1 MKKISFSLALIVLSS
16 FFLTSCNEEIRGS
29 LTFYTDGGNLYYH
42 TKDNDEHIQLKE
54 GDYKS
59 RTDDSY
65 TFEGIATRELPVQVR
80 YLQAEK
86 EGYTFL
92 GWKQKIGDEVKS
104 YIEDFSSK
112 SKWNYSS
119 ASYIACFE
127 KNLTITFT
135 PIVLESTSTDS
146 EGNKIEN
153 WITFNAVQ
161 PITID
166 SYNTYSLNAK
176 DLTEVR
182 TKLNSALP
190 DSYQGKGSF
199 TRISKE
205 MNASEEIT
213 SVKVSEAQL
222 NFYVPFEYNP
232 NFTYDYKYGLAET
245 DVIYKSKNQMEP
257 IDIDLDGFK
266 ETKYSTSSSNSLSD
280 LVPTYM
286 EPYVKGKKFLGWYQI
301 GEDGKET
308 KLDFRKFGSD
318 DQSSVAG
325 SNFAY
330 PKFQSSIKIIFDV
343 DEALWSFTDPNIVG
357 YADDV
362 LDLTHVE
369 NPISKDNSE
378 IFSFWYYDAN
388 NDGKY
393 DSDNDVAFKKDVAT
407 KIPSSV
413 EGDFV
418 LKIYSV
424 GKPKLILDL
433 ANVKNYLNYNEL
445 VEHYGFKEMDG
456 SIDKVYINLDKGTQL
471 WDPSNDTIGLLNLIT
486 FKTFI
491 KPEYQNKFIINGFN
505 LSNGSKLGPEMAD
518 SDLNVVVDFTL
529 KQKVTLHYA
538 TGVDS
543 TTGSFIY
550 DEGEISYLDIGFQST
565 FANYQSADKNDLNGI
580 KINKNISAPAGSNFI
595 EYVQYGWK
603 TSLASADEM
612 ESFKVTSD
620 SELDLY
626 SNMRKRVNL
635 TLKFYTMKEV
645 TGSTKKIPEL
655 SSTKEK
661 SGIEKLSINQIELRN
676 LFGITD
682 TDTSLEV
689 LDLDLS
695 DTSSLAGI
703 SASTLAQKYITKYPD
718 SNKTYS
724 VIAKKDLAD
733 LKSSLS

>member
-1 MKKISFSLALIVLSS
+1 
-16 FFLTSCNEEIRGS
+16 
-29 LTFYTDGGNLYYH
+29 
-42 TKDNDEHIQLKE
+42 
-54 GDYKS
+54 
-59 RTDDSY
+59 
-65 TFEGIATRELPVQVR
+65 
-80 YLQAEK
+80 
-86 EGYTFL
+86 
-92 GWKQKIGDEVKS
+92 
-104 YIEDFSSK
+104 
-112 SKWNYSS
+112 
-119 ASYIACFE
+119 
-127 KNLTITFT
+127 
-135 PIVLESTSTDS
+135 
-146 EGNKIEN
+146 
-153 WITFNAVQ
+153 
-161 PITID
+161 
-166 SYNTYSLNAK
+166 
-176 DLTEVR
+176 
-182 TKLNSALP
+182 
-190 DSYQGKGSF
+190 
-199 TRISKE
+199 
-205 MNASEEIT
+205 
-213 SVKVSEAQL
+213 
-222 NFYVPFEYNP
+222 
-232 NFTYDYKYGLAET
+232 
-245 DVIYKSKNQMEP
+245 
-257 IDIDLDGFK
+257 
-266 ETKYSTSSSNSLSD
+266 
-280 LVPTYM
+280 
-286 EPYVKGKKFLGWYQI
+286 
-301 GEDGKET
+301 
-308 KLDFRKFGSD
+308 
-318 DQSSVAG
+318 
-325 SNFAY
+325 
-330 PKFQSSIKIIFDV
+330 
-343 DEALWSFTDPNIVG
+343 
-357 YADDV
+357 
-362 LDLTHVE
+362 
-369 NPISKDNSE
+369 
-378 IFSFWYYDAN
+378 
-388 NDGKY
+388 
-393 DSDNDVAFKKDVAT
+393 
-407 KIPSSV
+407 
-413 EGDFV
+413 
-418 LKIYSV
+418 
-424 GKPKLILDL
+424 
-433 ANVKNYLNYNEL
+433 
-445 VEHYGFKEMDG
+445 MDG
-456 SIDKVYINLDKGTQL
+456 SIDKVYINLDKGSQL
-471 WDPSNDTIGLLNLIT
+471 WDPSNDTIGLLNLHT

-543 TTGSFIY
+543 TGSFTY
-550 DEGEISYLDIGFQST
+550 DDGETSYLDIGFHST

-603 TSLASADEM
+603 TSQASADEM

>member
-1 MKKISFSLALIVLSS
+1 ME
-16 FFLTSCNEEIRGS
+16 T
-29 LTFYTDGGNLYYH
+29 
-42 TKDNDEHIQLKE
+42 
-54 GDYKS
+54 
-59 RTDDSY
+59 
-65 TFEGIATRELPVQVR
+65 
-80 YLQAEK
+80 
-86 EGYTFL
+86 
-92 GWKQKIGDEVKS
+92 KIGDEVKS

-119 ASYIACFE
+119 ASYIAYFE
-127 KNLTITFT
+127 KNLTVTFT

-146 EGNKIEN
+146 DGNKIEN
-153 WITFNAVQ
+153 WITFNAVK

-166 SYNTYSLNAK
+166 SYNSYSLNAK

-213 SVKVSEAQL
+213 SVKVSEAQH

-245 DVIYKSKNQMEP
+245 DVIYKSKNQKEP
-257 IDIDLDGFK
+257 IVDLDGFK

-280 LVPTYM
+280 LAPTYM
-286 EPYVKGKKFLGWYQI
+286 EPYVEGKKFLGWYQI
-301 GEDGKET
+301 GEDNKEI

-318 DQSSVAG
+318 DQSSVTG

-330 PKFQSSIKIIFDV
+330 PKFQSSIKINFDV
-343 DEALWSFTDPNIVG
+343 DESLWSFTNPNIVG

-369 NPISKDNSE
+369 DPISKDNSE

-433 ANVKNYLNYNEL
+433 ANVRNYLNYETL
-445 VEHYGFKEMDG
+445 VEHYGFKEVDG
-456 SIDKVYINLDKGTQL
+456 SIGKVYINLDKGSQL
-471 WDPSNDTIGLLNLIT
+471 WDSSDDTAGLLNLNT

-505 LSNGSKLGPEMAD
+505 LSNGFKLGPEMVD

-538 TGVDS
+538 TGVNS
-543 TTGSFIY
+543 TGSFTY
-550 DEGEISYLDIGFQST
+550 DDGETSYLDIGFQST

-580 KINKNISAPAGSNFI
+580 KINKNISAPVGSNFI

-603 TSLASADEM
+603 TSQTSTDEM

-620 SELDLY
+620 FELELY

-635 TLKFYTMKEV
+635 TLKLYTLKETTV
-645 TGSTKKIPEL
+645 LGSTKKIPDL

-661 SGIEKLSINQIELRN
+661 SGIEKLFINQIELKN
-676 LFGITD
+676 LFGITGTTG
-682 TDTSLEV
+682 TDTSLKV

-703 SASTLAQKYITKYPD
+703 SASTLAQKYITNYPD

-724 VIAKKDLAD
+724 VIAKKDLDD
-733 LKSSLS
+733 LISSLS

>member
-146 EGNKIEN
+146 DGNKIEN

-190 DSYQGKGSF
+190 DSYKGKGSF

-245 DVIYKSKNQMEP
+245 DVIYKSKEQKEP
-257 IDIDLDGFK
+257 IDLVGFK

-286 EPYVKGKKFLGWYQI
+286 EPYVEGKKFLGWYQI

-318 DQSSVAG
+318 DQSSVTG

-343 DEALWSFTDPNIVG
+343 DEALWTFTNPNIVG

-362 LDLTHVE
+362 LDLTKVVDPITAKYSLSGTMMLIMME
-369 NPISKDNSE
+369 NMIQ
-378 IFSFWYYDAN
+378 ITMLHLRRTLLQRFLR
-388 NDGKY
+388 
-393 DSDNDVAFKKDVAT
+393 
-407 KIPSSV
+407 
-413 EGDFV
+413 V
-418 LKIYSV
+418 LK
-424 GKPKLILDL
+424 
-433 ANVKNYLNYNEL
+433 E
-445 VEHYGFKEMDG
+445 
-456 SIDKVYINLDKGTQL
+456 
-471 WDPSNDTIGLLNLIT
+471 
-486 FKTFI
+486 
-491 KPEYQNKFIINGFN
+491 
-505 LSNGSKLGPEMAD
+505 
-518 SDLNVVVDFTL
+518 TL
-529 KQKVTLHYA
+529 
-538 TGVDS
+538 
-543 TTGSFIY
+543 F
-550 DEGEISYLDIGFQST
+550 
-565 FANYQSADKNDLNGI
+565 
-580 KINKNISAPAGSNFI
+580 
-595 EYVQYGWK
+595 
-603 TSLASADEM
+603 
-612 ESFKVTSD
+612 
-620 SELDLY
+620 
-626 SNMRKRVNL
+626 
-635 TLKFYTMKEV
+635 
-645 TGSTKKIPEL
+645 
-655 SSTKEK
+655 
-661 SGIEKLSINQIELRN
+661 
-676 LFGITD
+676 
-682 TDTSLEV
+682 
-689 LDLDLS
+689 
-695 DTSSLAGI
+695 
-703 SASTLAQKYITKYPD
+703 
-718 SNKTYS
+718 
-724 VIAKKDLAD
+724 
-733 LKSSLS
+733 

>member
-119 ASYIACFE
+119 ASYIAYFE
-127 KNLTITFT
+127 KNLTVTFT

-232 NFTYDYKYGLAET
+232 NFTYDYKYGLAEK
-245 DVIYKSKNQMEP
+245 DVIYKSEEQKEP
-257 IDIDLDGFK
+257 IDSDSIK
-266 ETKYSTSSSNSLSD
+266 ETKYSTGSSNSLFD
-280 LVPTYM
+280 LAPTYM
-286 EPYVKGKKFLGWYQI
+286 EPYVEGKKFLGWYQI

-318 DQSSVAG
+318 DQSSVTG

-330 PKFQSSIKIIFDV
+330 PKFQSSIKINFDV

-362 LDLTHVE
+362 LDLTKVE
-369 NPISKDNSE
+369 DPISKDNSE

-407 KIPSSV
+407 KIPSNV
-413 EGDFV
+413 EGNFV

-433 ANVKNYLNYNEL
+433 ANVKNYLNYDAL
-445 VEHYGFKEMDG
+445 VEHYGFKEVD
-456 SIDKVYINLDKGTQL
+456 IDKVYINLDKGSKL
-471 WDPSNDTIGLLNLIT
+471 WDSSDDTAGLLNLNT

-491 KPEYQNKFIINGFN
+491 KPEFQNKFIINGFN
-505 LSNGSKLGPEMAD
+505 LSNGSKLGPEMVD

-538 TGVDS
+538 TGVEPS
-543 TTGSFIY
+543 GSFIY
-550 DEGEISYLDIGFQST
+550 DDGEISYLDIGFQST
-565 FANYQSADKNDLNGI
+565 FANYKNDLNGI
-580 KINKNISAPAGSNFI
+580 KINKNISAPVGSNFI

-603 TSLASADEM
+603 TSPASADEM

-620 SELDLY
+620 SELELY

-655 SSTKEK
+655 SSTMEK
-661 SGIEKLSINQIELRN
+661 SGIEKLVINQIELRN

-682 TDTSLEV
+682 ASTSLEV

-703 SASTLAQKYITKYPD
+703 SASTLDQKYITKYPD

>member
-92 GWKQKIGDEVKS
+92 GWKQKMGDEVKS

-119 ASYIACFE
+119 ASYIAYFE
-127 KNLTITFT
+127 KNLTVTFT

-153 WITFNAVQ
+153 WITFNAVK

-190 DSYQGKGSF
+190 DSYQGKGLF

-245 DVIYKSKNQMEP
+245 DVIYKSKDQKEP
-257 IDIDLDGFK
+257 IDLFK

-280 LVPTYM
+280 LAPTYM
-286 EPYVKGKKFLGWYQI
+286 EPYVEGKKFLGWYQI

-308 KLDFRKFGSD
+308 KLDFRNFGSD
-318 DQSSVAG
+318 DQSSVTG

-343 DEALWSFTDPNIVG
+343 GEALWSFTDPNIVG

-369 NPISKDNSE
+369 DPISKDNSK

-393 DSDNDVAFKKDVAT
+393 DSDNDVAFKKDVAA
-407 KIPSSV
+407 KIPSNV
-413 EGDFV
+413 EGNFV

-433 ANVKNYLNYNEL
+433 ANVKNYLNYDAL
-445 VEHYGFKEMDG
+445 VEHYGFKEVDG
-456 SIDKVYINLDKGTQL
+456 SIGKVYINLDKGSQL
-471 WDPSNDTIGLLNLIT
+471 WDPSNDTIGLLNLHT

-491 KPEYQNKFIINGFN
+491 KPEFQNKFIINGFN
-505 LSNGSKLGPEMAD
+505 LSNGSRLGPEMAD

-538 TGVDS
+538 TGVNS
-543 TTGSFIY
+543 TGSFDY
-550 DEGEISYLDIGFQST
+550 DDGEISYLDIGFQST

-580 KINKNISAPAGSNFI
+580 KINKNISAPVGSNFI

-603 TSLASADEM
+603 TSPASTTEM
-612 ESFKVTSD
+612 ESLKVTSD
-620 SELDLY
+620 SELELY

-635 TLKFYTMKEV
+635 TLKLYTMKEV
-645 TGSTKKIPEL
+645 PGSTKKIPEL
-655 SSTKEK
+655 SSTMEK
-661 SGIEKLSINQIELRN
+661 SGIEKLFINQIELKN
-676 LFGITD
+676 LFGITG

-703 SASTLAQKYITKYPD
+703 SASTLEQKYITKYPD